1 MANAV
6 HLEHAVA
13 ACIMRTVTSTQE
25 LRLCLIY
32 YANGID
38 SSFPTPLKLNCFA
51 RFTLPLD
58 TSTVVS
64 LSFEVRYGGLK
75 LIPTPECHCLGY

>member
-13 ACIMRTVTSTQE
+13 ACIMRTVTSMQE
-25 LRLCLIY
+25 LRVCLIY

-38 SSFPTPLKLNCFA
+38 SSFPTPQLFC
-51 RFTLPLD
+51 
-58 TSTVVS
+58 TVHITIGHKYCCESVI
-64 LSFEVRYGGLK
+64 YGGLK
-75 LIPTPECHCLGY
+75 LIPTPECHCLRY